1 MNQIAL
7 PSGGWLKYASFGGK
21 VVERADG
28 SCPECA
34 LFRTAGVVRPRCE
47 HHFVERTAFGLK
59 IAEAPQKYAALLDDY
74 KKAINVQRVA
84 PMNPEFSFYRV
95 MGLHGDWP
103 NTNGDLFRWGSK
115 DDANEPEL
123 LRLIREGSMEGK
135 HVYQTFTGKGNYK
148 DHNNSK
154 VADAVGIILD
164 AVPNHRVK
172 GVELLL
178 AVDRTKDPMLVRG
191 IDSGYITDVSMGAV
205 HPDSRILLPSGETVR
220 AISMIPGME
229 VVTHNGRPKI
239 VKAVQVSQIEGTIVR
254 FSAEGRKTVTVTG
267 DHPVWSISAK
277 HREEK
282 TMWRQRMAHQRRLD
296 KRAES
301 GWERQRQR
309 TALMEPRTVAPVFVS
324 ASELKVGDYM
334 GIPFPTEY
342 KDDSFASKDFAR
354 LLGYYISEGWIITQD
369 GKMSGVGFALNIN
382 EGKIAEEIAG
392 LCEKVMGKKV
402 HTRVCE
408 ERNGLYLEVHDRLWP
423 RVFVDHAGQGAK
435 TKSLARNVM
444 LWGPT
449 IQMEMLGAMINGD
462 GFQSKSGMVYY
473 STSSEVLANQV
484 QQVMARFNV
493 ISNVQRLDHKPSE
506 KSVVR
511 KETIEWQVSVGAM
524 FSDKFALVSKVVAKK
539 VKREAYSK
547 FIQDGCLWVPIEAK
561 EIVRYEGPV
570 VDLQVEGDESFVAN
584 GLAVH
589 NCRVAYSI
597 CTVCANVAHNE
608 AEYCPHVKN
617 WKGQQY
623 SGPETGWKNV
633 LAAEDNRGVEFIE
646 ESWVTVG
653 ADTKAKHLEKIAALR
668 KVKGQAR
675 MAEILAEAES
685 ELNKNCLC
693 DWQKVSNLLDMGIA
707 QAILA

>member
-191 IDSGYITDVSMGAV
+191 IDSGYITDVSMG
-205 HPDSRILLPSGETVR
+205 
-220 AISMIPGME
+220 
-229 VVTHNGRPKI
+229 
-239 VKAVQVSQIEGTIVR
+239 
-254 FSAEGRKTVTVTG
+254 
-267 DHPVWSISAK
+267 
-277 HREEK
+277 
-282 TMWRQRMAHQRRLD
+282 
-296 KRAES
+296 
-301 GWERQRQR
+301 
-309 TALMEPRTVAPVFVS
+309 
-324 ASELKVGDYM
+324 
-334 GIPFPTEY
+334 
-342 KDDSFASKDFAR
+342 
-354 LLGYYISEGWIITQD
+354 
-369 GKMSGVGFALNIN
+369 
-382 EGKIAEEIAG
+382 
-392 LCEKVMGKKV
+392 
-402 HTRVCE
+402 
-408 ERNGLYLEVHDRLWP
+408 
-423 RVFVDHAGQGAK
+423 
-435 TKSLARNVM
+435 
-444 LWGPT
+444 
-449 IQMEMLGAMINGD
+449 
-462 GFQSKSGMVYY
+462 
-473 STSSEVLANQV
+473 
-484 QQVMARFNV
+484 
-493 ISNVQRLDHKPSE
+493 
-506 KSVVR
+506 
-511 KETIEWQVSVGAM
+511 
-524 FSDKFALVSKVVAKK
+524 
-539 VKREAYSK
+539 
-547 FIQDGCLWVPIEAK
+547 
-561 EIVRYEGPV
+561 
-570 VDLQVEGDESFVAN
+570 
-584 GLAVH
+584 
-589 NCRVAYSI
+589 CRVAYSI

-668 KVKGQAR
+668 KVKGLAH
-675 MAEILAEAES
+675 MAEILVEAES